1 MLDKPVKSNKKIALH
16 MDYMKVL
23 SLTGKNYIQLYINSI
38 HSRNAIAK
46 MDAAIKFCL
55 MWKSYIFQKNNL
67 VNNTNESSTVN
78 QNMVSQQINQIC
90 TSLISNNTP

>member
-1 MLDKPVKSNKKIALH
+1 MLDKPVKSNKKIAQH

-23 SLTGKNYIQLYINSI
+23 SLIGKNYIQLYINSI

-46 MDAAIKFCL
+46 MDGCDKTLSHVEI
-55 MWKSYIFQKNNL
+55 IFSKKNNL

-90 TSLISNNTP
+90 TPFNIKIK

>member
-1 MLDKPVKSNKKIALH
+1 

-46 MDAAIKFCL
+46 I
-55 MWKSYIFQKNNL
+55 IFSKKQFGEQYK
-67 VNNTNESSTVN
+67 
-78 QNMVSQQINQIC
+78 
-90 TSLISNNTP
+90 

>member
-1 MLDKPVKSNKKIALH
+1 

-23 SLTGKNYIQLYINSI
+23 SLTGKNYIQLYINSL

-46 MDAAIKFCL
+46 MDGCDKFCL
-55 MWKSYIFQKNNL
+55 MWKTYFQKNNL

-90 TSLISNNTP
+90 TPLTHSLLEILPKNAFWS

>member
-23 SLTGKNYIQLYINSI
+23 SLTGKNYIQLYINSM

-46 MDAAIKFCL
+46 MDSCDKILSHVEITFSKKTI
-55 MWKSYIFQKNNL
+55 W
-67 VNNTNESSTVN
+67 
-78 QNMVSQQINQIC
+78 
-90 TSLISNNTP
+90 

>member
-23 SLTGKNYIQLYINSI
+23 SLTGKNYIQLYINSM

-46 MDAAIKFCL
+46 MEITFSKKTI
-55 MWKSYIFQKNNL
+55 W
-67 VNNTNESSTVN
+67 
-78 QNMVSQQINQIC
+78 
-90 TSLISNNTP
+90 

>member
-46 MDAAIKFCL
+46 MDSCDKILSHVEITFSK
-55 MWKSYIFQKNNL
+55 KNNL

-90 TSLISNNTP
+90 TPFNIKLKY